1 MTTATVRCVTEDTE
15 PPLSQAD
22 RNSLTIVA
30 NRLPV
35 HRNADNKWEL
45 SPGGLVSALVPVLQ
59 KRQGRWIGWGGS
71 CIVSDRTTNLK
82 VDGIILDEVAISK
95 LDFEQYYTKISNG
108 VLWPLFHDRL
118 RQPEFSQDAWRGYRR
133 VNALFAERAAETC
146 PHGGLVWIQDY
157 HLLLVPGML
166 KARRPD
172 LCIGLFL
179 HTPVPPEG
187 LFQTLPWRDEISES
201 LDLADCIGTQTDDDR
216 NNLVDTLSSLNL
228 NRHTEERRVRC
239 FPISIDS
246 QRTERAARQAEADNR
261 VDALRNELG
270 TNRTIFLG
278 VDRLDYTKGLDQR
291 LKALEYAFESQLIHP
306 SAVRFIQIAVPSRR
320 EVEEYQEISSEIDRM
335 IGNINGTYSGVGEP
349 VIHYHRHV
357 LSPAELAVLY
367 RAADVMVVTPLKDG
381 MNLVAKEYVASRYD
395 GTGELIL
402 SEFAGA
408 SRELSAAT
416 LINPNDIESLA
427 RAYAQAHRMR
437 DRDLIRPS
445 MQQMHKYVMR
455 ADVYLWANRFLD
467 SLARRA
473 ESANSS

>member
-1 MTTATVRCVTEDTE
+1 M
-15 PPLSQAD
+15 
-22 RNSLTIVA
+22 
-30 NRLPV
+30 
-35 HRNADNKWEL
+35 
-45 SPGGLVSALVPVLQ
+45 
-59 KRQGRWIGWGGS
+59 
-71 CIVSDRTTNLK
+71 
-82 VDGIILDEVAISK
+82 
-95 LDFEQYYTKISNG
+95 
-108 VLWPLFHDRL
+108 
-118 RQPEFSQDAWRGYRR
+118 
-133 VNALFAERAAETC
+133 
-146 PHGGLVWIQDY
+146 
-157 HLLLVPGML
+157 
-166 KARRPD
+166 
-172 LCIGLFL
+172 
-179 HTPVPPEG
+179 
-187 LFQTLPWRDEISES
+187 
-201 LDLADCIGTQTDDDR
+201 
-216 NNLVDTLSSLNL
+216 
-228 NRHTEERRVRC
+228 RC